1 LTKRIENDG
10 EYSSPNL
17 FILFI
22 VDRSM
27 MASSGLICLI
37 KQLAVISSLVFT
49 LSTLATPLP
58 LPLPKLERRNPFTV
72 YDPNGG
78 EGLFSDSQD
87 GTIRNIPEID
97 DDTHQKESIEVH
109 TDMDELVKKYA
120 PVFKLS

>member
-1 LTKRIENDG
+1 M
-10 EYSSPNL
+10 S
-17 FILFI
+17 
-22 VDRSM
+22 
-27 MASSGLICLI
+27 SSGLICLI
-37 KQLAVISSLVFT
+37 KQLAVISCLVST
-49 LSTLATPLP
+49 LSTFASP
-58 LPLPKLERRNPFTV
+58 LPLPKIERRNPFTV